1 MYLTV
6 KQQVKQLSKEDY
18 RNIKTLSHIAK
29 NLANQAIYNVRQY
42 FFQEGKYLNYQKNYA
57 LLKESPNYKALNSN
71 MAQQI
76 MKEVDGMFQSFF
88 ALLELAKKG
97 KYSFKAVKLPKYLP
111 KDGFTTLIIGFV
123 RLKGNQLTIPYS
135 QNYAKEHKKVT
146 INIPPIL
153 EGKKV
158 KEIRIIPKSKARFFE
173 IQYTY
178 EVAEDQRNLDE
189 QKALA
194 IDFGIDNLATCATST
209 GETFIIDGRRLKSIN
224 QWYNKENSRLQSIKD
239 KQKFGKKCTNRQNN
253 LAHKRNNR
261 VNDYMSKAA
270 RKIINYCLEKD
281 IGVLVCGYN
290 VTFQRESNL
299 GKVTN
304 QNFVNIP
311 FGKLRDKL
319 QYLCKLYGI
328 KYVEQEESY
337 TSKASFWDK
346 DEIPVYN
353 DDNPKKYTFSGKRIH
368 RGLYRTSSGYTFNA
382 DVNGAANILRKSKVV
397 SLLGLYCRGE
407 LDTPVRIRVA

>member
-18 RNIKTLSHIAK
+18 RNIRELSHIAK
-29 NLANQAIYNVRQY
+29 NLANEAIYNVRQY
-42 FFQEGKYLNYQKNYA
+42 YFNEGKYLNYPKNYA
-57 LLKESPNYKALNSN
+57 LLKDSENYRALNSN

-123 RLKGNQLTIPYS
+123 MLKGKQLVIPYS
-135 QNYAKEHKKVT
+135 QSYGKEHKKVT

-158 KEIRIIPKSKARFFE
+158 KEIRIIPRSKARFFE

-178 EVAEDQRNLDE
+178 EVSEEQRELDE

-194 IDFGIDNLATCATST
+194 IDFGIDNLVTCATST
-209 GETFIIDGRRLKSIN
+209 GQNFIIDGRRLKSIN

-239 KQKFGKKCTNRQNN
+239 KQNFGKKCTRRQNE
-253 LAHKRNNR
+253 LARKRNNR
-261 VNDYMSKAA
+261 VNDYMSKTA
-270 RKIINYCLEKD
+270 RKIINYCLEHT
-281 IGVLVCGYN
+281 IGTLVCGYN
-290 VTFQRESNL
+290 VTFQRDSNV

-319 QYLCKLYGI
+319 HYLCKLYGV

-353 DDNPKKYTFSGKRIH
+353 DDNPKQYIFSGKRIC
-368 RGLYRTSSGYTFNA
+368 RGLYRTASGYKFNA
-382 DVNGAANILRKSKVV
+382 DVNGALNILRKSKVV
-397 SLLGLYCRGE
+397 SLEGLYCRGE
-407 LDTPVRIRVA
+407 LDTPVRIRIA

>member
-18 RNIKTLSHIAK
+18 RNIKRLSHIAK
-29 NLANQAIYNVRQY
+29 NLANEAIYNVRQY
-42 FFQEGKYLNYQKNYA
+42 FFSEGKYLNYPKNYV
-57 LLKESPNYKALNSN
+57 LLKDSPNYKALNSN

-97 KYSFKAVKLPKYLP
+97 KHSFKAVKLPKYLP

-135 QNYAKEHKKVT
+135 QSYGKEHKKVT
-146 INIPPIL
+146 ITIPPIL

-158 KEIRIIPKSKARFFE
+158 KEIRIIPKAKARFFE
-173 IQYTY
+173 FQYSY
-178 EVAEDQRNLDE
+178 EVAEEQRSLDG

-209 GETFIIDGRRLKSIN
+209 GQAFIVDGRRLKSIN
-224 QWYNKENSRLQSIKD
+224 QWYNKEKSRLQSIKD
-239 KQKFGKKCTNRQNN
+239 KQKFGKKCTNRQNE
-253 LAHKRNNR
+253 LARKRNNR

-270 RKIINYCLEKD
+270 RKIINYCLEND
-281 IGVLVCGYN
+281 IGTLVCGYN
-290 VTFQRESNL
+290 VTFQRNSDIGRVN
-299 GKVTN
+299 N

-319 QYLCKLYGI
+319 QYLCKFYGI
-328 KYVEQEESY
+328 KYIEQEESY
-337 TSKASFWDK
+337 TSKASFCDK

-353 DDNPKKYTFSGKRIH
+353 DDNPKQYIFSGKRIC
-368 RGLYRTSSGYTFNA
+368 RGMYRTASGYKFNA
-382 DVNGAANILRKSKVV
+382 DVNGALNILRKSKVV
-397 SLLGLYCRGE
+397 SLEGLYCRGE

>member
-1 MYLTV
+1 
-6 KQQVKQLSKEDY
+6 
-18 RNIKTLSHIAK
+18 
-29 NLANQAIYNVRQY
+29 
-42 FFQEGKYLNYQKNYA
+42 
-57 LLKESPNYKALNSN
+57 
-71 MAQQI
+71 

-88 ALLELAKKG
+88 ALLELAKQDR
-97 KYSFKAVKLPKYLP
+97 YSFKGVKLPKYLP
-111 KDGFTTLIIGFV
+111 KDGFTALIIGFV

-135 QNYAKEHKKVT
+135 QSYGKEHKKVT
-146 INIPPIL
+146 ITIPTIL

-173 IQYTY
+173 LQYTY
-178 EVAEDQRNLDE
+178 EVAEEQRNLDE
-189 QKALA
+189 EKALA
-194 IDFGIDNLATCATST
+194 IDFGIDNLATCATNA
-209 GETFIIDGRRLKSIN
+209 GQTFIIDGRRLKSIN

-239 KQKFGKKCTNRQNN
+239 KQKFGKKCTNRQNK
-253 LAHKRNNR
+253 LAWKRSNR
-261 VNDYMSKAA
+261 VNDYLSKSA
-270 RKIINYCLEKD
+270 RKIINYCLNNN
-281 IGVLVCGYN
+281 IGTLVCGYN
-290 VTFQRESNL
+290 VTFQQNSNL

-311 FGKLRDKL
+311 FGKLRNKL

-337 TSKASFWDK
+337 TSKASFFDK

-353 DDNPKKYTFSGKRIH
+353 DDNPKQYTFSVKRIH
-368 RGLYRTSSGYTFNA
+368 REIYRTANGYEFNA

-397 SLLGLYCRGE
+397 SLEGLYCRGE

>member
-6 KQQVKQLSKEDY
+6 KQQVKQFSKEDY
-18 RNIKTLSHIAK
+18 RNIKELSHIAK

-42 FFQEGKYLNYQKNYA
+42 YFREGKYLNYQKNYV
-57 LLKESPNYKALNSN
+57 LLKESENYKALNSN

-135 QNYAKEHKKVT
+135 QSYAKEHKKVT

-173 IQYTY
+173 IQYAY
-178 EVAEDQRNLDE
+178 EAVEEQRELDE

-194 IDFGIDNLATCATST
+194 IDFGIDNLTTCVTNE
-209 GETFIIDGRRLKSIN
+209 GQTFIIDGRRLKSIN

-253 LAHKRNNR
+253 LAYKRNNR
-261 VNDYMSKAA
+261 VNDYMSKTA
-270 RKIINYCLEKD
+270 RKIINYCLDKS

-290 VTFQRESNL
+290 VTFQRNSNI
-299 GKVTN
+299 GKVSN

-319 QYLCKLYGI
+319 QYLCERYGM
-328 KYVEQEESY
+328 KYIEQEESY
-337 TSKASFWDK
+337 TSKASFLDL
-346 DEIPVYN
+346 DEIPIYN
-353 DDNPKKYTFSGKRIH
+353 ADNPKKYEFNGKRIT
-368 RGLYRTSSGYTFNA
+368 RGLYQSSDGRIVNA
-382 DVNGAANILRKSKVV
+382 DINGAANILRKS
-397 SLLGLYCRGE
+397 SQNFDFGE
-407 LDTPVRIRVA
+407 LGRGLLASPLRIRLP

>member
-18 RNIKTLSHIAK
+18 RNIKELSHIAK

-42 FFQEGKYLNYQKNYA
+42 YFQEGKYLNYQKNYV
-57 LLKESPNYKALNSN
+57 LLKESENYKALNSN

-135 QNYAKEHKKVT
+135 QSYAKEHKKVT

-178 EVAEDQRNLDE
+178 EVAEEQRELDE

-194 IDFGIDNLATCATST
+194 IDFGIDNLTTCVTNE
-209 GETFIIDGRRLKSIN
+209 GQTFIIDGRRLKSIN

-239 KQKFGKKCTNRQNN
+239 KQKLKCGTNRQKSITQ
-253 LAHKRNNR
+253 KRNDR
-261 VNDYMSKAA
+261 VNDYMSKTA
-270 RKIINYCLEKD
+270 RKIINYCLNNK

-290 VTFQRESNL
+290 VTFQRNSNI
-299 GKVTN
+299 GKVNN

-353 DDNPKKYTFSGKRIH
+353 DDNPKQYTFSGKRIH
-368 RGLYRTSSGYTFNA
+368 RGMYKTASGYTFNA
-382 DVNGAANILRKSKVV
+382 DVNGALNILSKSKVV
-397 SLLGLYCRGE
+397 SLEGLYNRGE
-407 LDTPVRIRVA
+407 LDTPVRIRIA

>member
-18 RNIKTLSHIAK
+18 RNIKRLSHIAK
-29 NLANQAIYNVRQY
+29 NLANEAIYNVRQY
-42 FFQEGKYLNYQKNYA
+42 FFQEGKYLNYPKNYV
-57 LLKESPNYKALNSN
+57 LLKDSSNYKALNSN

-135 QNYAKEHKKVT
+135 QNYGKEHKKVT

-153 EGKKV
+153 EGKNV
-158 KEIRIIPKSKARFFE
+158 KEIRIIPKAKARFFE
-173 IQYTY
+173 FQYTY
-178 EVAEDQRNLDE
+178 EVAEEQRNLDE

-194 IDFGIDNLATCATST
+194 IDFGIDNLTTCATST
-209 GETFIIDGRRLKSIN
+209 GETFIIDGRKLKSIN

-239 KQKFGKKCTNRQNN
+239 KQQFGKKCTNRQNE
-253 LAHKRNNR
+253 LARKRNNR
-261 VNDYMSKAA
+261 VNDYMSKTV
-270 RKIINYCLEKD
+270 RKIINYCLGKN

-290 VTFQRESNL
+290 VTFQRESNM

-353 DDNPKKYTFSGKRIH
+353 DDNPKRYTFSGKRIH
-368 RGLYRTSSGYTFNA
+368 RGLYRTASGYKFNA
-382 DVNGAANILRKSKVV
+382 DVNGALNILRKSKVV